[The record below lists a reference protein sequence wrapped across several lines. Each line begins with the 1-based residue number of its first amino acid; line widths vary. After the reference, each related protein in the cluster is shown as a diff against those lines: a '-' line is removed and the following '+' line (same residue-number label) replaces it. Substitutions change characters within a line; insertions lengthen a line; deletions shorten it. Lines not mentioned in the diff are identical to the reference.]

1 MKSAVQWLVVKAG
14 SHTRCGRWLS
24 SLAADHYSVK
34 KEISQLDGL
43 RSPQIGW
50 MKSAV
55 QWLVVKAG
63 SHTRCG
69 WWLSSLAADH
79 CSVKNPGLHIPL

>member
-1 MKSAVQWLVVKAG
+1 MD
-14 SHTRCGRWLS
+14 C
-24 SLAADHYSVK
+24 DH
-34 KEISQLDGL
+34 LT
-43 RSPQIGW
+43 IGW

-69 WWLSSLAADH
+69 WWPSSLAADH
-79 CSVKNPGLHIPL
+79 CSVKKEISQLDGLRSPHNWMDKEHCSVVSCQSW